1 MIRAELRSLKPQ
13 QGELE
18 LEDDEDEL
26 ASALIVGSGEG
37 ITQRELNS
45 LLLPAGAG
53 SGVPMTPRD
62 RVIGA
67 VGGAI
72 SGAMTIGTWLSPSR
86 SAASTSAAASPQDSG
101 GKDTSALQ
109 SLCQRLLGNNISLG
123 ERIKALVKRRKEL
136 ELALEV
142 ERVDREEERQR
153 ADAIK
158 GVCDLLAKE
167 VTFTSQNLTT
177 A

>member
-1 MIRAELRSLKPQ
+1 
-13 QGELE
+13 
-18 LEDDEDEL
+18 
-26 ASALIVGSGEG
+26 
-37 ITQRELNS
+37 
-45 LLLPAGAG
+45 
-53 SGVPMTPRD
+53 
-62 RVIGA
+62 
-67 VGGAI
+67 
-72 SGAMTIGTWLSPSR
+72 MTIGTWLSPSR

-142 ERVDREEERQR
+142 EKVDREEERQR

-167 VTFTSQNLTT
+167 VTFTPQNLTT